1 MAGQSERT
9 LVLAALGRPFSL
21 GMLYDCR
28 NDSLIPAFTLW
39 DREDLEK
46 DAVETSQP
54 NSSFDIVSEMEDRQE
69 IEENLQVLIRK
80 IPTLDIKGEGALKM
94 GDADFAKVDKFSS
107 VINYAVEVC
116 VHIDDVWL
124 QHMECQA

>member
-9 LVLAALGRPFSL
+9 LELAALGRPFSL

-28 NDSLIPAFTLW
+28 NDSLIPALTLW

-46 DAVETSQP
+46 DAFETLQP
-54 NSSFDIVSEMEDRQE
+54 NSSFDIVSEKENRQE
-69 IEENLQVLIRK
+69 IEGNLQVLIK
-80 IPTLDIKGEGALKM
+80 KMTFLNIKGEGALKM
-94 GDADFAKVDKFSS
+94 EDADFAKVDKFSS
-107 VINYAVEVC
+107 VINYAVEVY
-116 VHIDDVWL
+116 IDDVWL